1 MNEAAVLLKR
11 LSDHVEVEKTNNKSR
26 ESVCDV
32 GTRGYASLGQV
43 TMLDMGSYLL
53 NLVVRLIEV
62 EAQEKLRGVE
72 LQLQDNSE
80 LSTAEK
86 DRIFTEQATKSADAV
101 VLQLRSLPTNCVFEE
116 TRKKIETIV
125 NLKLKPIS

>member
-1 MNEAAVLLKR
+1 
-11 LSDHVEVEKTNNKSR
+11 
-26 ESVCDV
+26 
-32 GTRGYASLGQV
+32 
-43 TMLDMGSYLL
+43 MGSYLL